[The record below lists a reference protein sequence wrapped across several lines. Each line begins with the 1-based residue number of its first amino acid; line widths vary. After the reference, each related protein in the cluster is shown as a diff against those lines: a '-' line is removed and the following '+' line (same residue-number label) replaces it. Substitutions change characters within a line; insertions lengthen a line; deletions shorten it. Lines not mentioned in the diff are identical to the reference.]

1 MPIFDI
7 SSGGDFTEPSDWI
20 ADAAANRPTLSEDE
34 IGEVTGH
41 ITEAATLHFTGI
53 DTNGQRMTLR
63 AAAGQSFSGNPLR
76 ANSSNG
82 AMLTLQGGPGLDVD
96 IDNVTIDL
104 LQLRHT
110 GGFSEGLRARDFD
123 GGSDFEFFRS
133 LLESAGGS
141 ANSYIA
147 HVSGGVYRGGL
158 FVNAA
163 DIDTAGL
170 RNAGNTLIE
179 KFGIINI
186 ATSTGAFGVS
196 SSFGALTGENV
207 AVLGWAG
214 GDGTT
219 SDGGSI
225 AGTHW
230 ATDKSAGT
238 TALPATGR
246 AVDVVLADEYE
257 DVAGA
262 DYDLRL
268 KSTAPDLRDAGTG
281 TDTDILGNAVSN
293 SVADIGHFEFQA
305 GGGTADVAPSDV
317 AVTIT
322 VTQPTVQQVMQIEPD
337 DVLVP
342 ITLST
347 PDVEQTGGTPNLDV
361 DDVLV
366 PITLSAATVE
376 AVPPVDLDVSDVVVL
391 ITVTAPGVSY
401 QAPGPTFPSG
411 TRFVGM
417 IASPGRLLGR

>member
-7 SSGGDFTEPSDWI
+7 SSGGDFADVNDWI

-34 IGEVTGH
+34 IGEVTGA
-41 ITEAATLHFTGI
+41 IADSPLNFTSI
-53 DTNGQRMTLR
+53 DTNGHDMILR
-63 AAAGQSFSGNPLR
+63 AASGQKFSGNPLR
-76 ANSSNG
+76 FNG
-82 AMLTLQGGPGLDVD
+82 SDGKASVAISGGGSGIDVD
-96 IDNVTIDL
+96 INNVKLVDM
-104 LQLRHT
+104 QFRHV
-110 GGFSEGLRARDFD
+110 GGFAETLRARDITGFELRRSIVE
-123 GGSDFEFFRS
+123 GASVAGHSFIAHLSGSLVQSS
-133 LLESAGGS
+133 LLINTGA
-141 ANSYIA
+141 
-147 HVSGGVYRGGL
+147 L
-158 FVNAA
+158 
-163 DIDTAGL
+163 DTAGV
-170 RNAGNTLIE
+170 RNLENNTFKKSAIVNIGSAGAAV
-179 KFGIINI
+179 GIL
-186 ATSTGAFGVS
+186 SQFGV
-196 SSFGALTGENV
+196 ATGENV
-207 AVLGWAG
+207 AVLGWPG
-214 GDGTT
+214 SDGAT

-246 AVDVVLADEYE
+246 VVDVVLADEFE